1 MSVNSLSLVNQKLA
15 YARALLALVQGQGTN
30 EKAAD
35 ALQRKA
41 LLDATVSHLVCG
53 YQHYLRELAEGL
65 RVKSSGSV
73 KAERDLV
80 GALTEIGKTSS
91 EADELLAL
99 RIKDDSWL
107 ANLYRSY
114 EQQWAMTAKPSASRA
129 ATDENLIGAVAIDQS
144 LETTEAS
151 VTNVMLWYNAL
162 VDVIQRQRETCAEY

>member
-15 YARALLALVQGQGTN
+15 YARALLALVQGQSTN

-41 LLDATVSHLVCG
+41 LLDATVSHLVCS

-65 RVKSSGSV
+65 QVKSSASIKSEG
-73 KAERDLV
+73 DLV
-80 GALTEIGKTSS
+80 GALTELGKTSS
-91 EADELLAL
+91 EADELLTL
-99 RIKDDSWL
+99 SIKDGSWL

-114 EQQWAMTAKPSASRA
+114 EQQWVMTAKPSATRVS
-129 ATDENLIGAVAIDQS
+129 TDENLIGAVAIDQNS
-144 LETTEAS
+144 EVIEAS
-151 VTNVMLWYNAL
+151 VTNVAIWYNAL